1 VVVVLFHRPAQL
13 APHPRA
19 ALDAG
24 HGSKVTDVTA
34 VAHDQPSTNCFVAS
48 WQKTVTGLC
57 KRSAGA
63 RLVRPSAGVLARRAS
78 GSHDLGP
85 IWSSWLL
92 RRSVMERLR
101 KLEMFSSGVLTECG
115 CHRPPR
121 YEPTPIVD
129 SDFVPTGCIR
139 QPVIRLSVLVGAWSR

>member
-1 VVVVLFHRPAQL
+1 MSELTEREKL
-13 APHPRA
+13 
-19 ALDAG
+19 LG
-24 HGSKVTDVTA
+24 YLKKV
-34 VAHDQPSTNCFVAS
+34 
-48 WQKTVTGLC
+48 
-57 KRSAGA
+57 SA
-63 RLVRPSAGVLARRAS
+63 
-78 GSHDLGP
+78 DLYET
-85 IWSSWLL
+85 
-92 RRSVMERLR
+92 RERLR